1 MRDYDKMRE
10 SLKTGIFG
18 MWRNWAFPL
27 AAIVIATLLGSVTS
41 KPVMP
46 IILFAEV
53 FIIFR
58 LIRRNRKRS
67 SPFCFKIPYIIGVT
81 LLWTGVLMVMFNM
94 MGSIHAV
101 HGWNGQ
107 PYNPKMPYF
116 PMLIIGPVLLIVSS
130 WFALSRRKSSFCTDC
145 EARTG
150 KTAERGFMGKIFTQE
165 ASYQT
170 WFLVAMSAI
179 TVVVQWGY
187 FMLFYINI
195 NLNNTDRFFFIWIIL
210 VIYFLSLIYMAI
222 RYYVLWAYY
231 CEHDPNNA
239 NESHGYTRIRFLV
252 ICGDKIWLH
261 TPDQTEEIVDA
272 YDLLVDTP
280 VKSTVPFKLSVNVID
295 AGDYFRT
302 LTGMGPVSIRPLYQS
317 SDLRTVCNIFHF
329 AVFLNDFDEVKKA
342 NTTGQWFDLREI
354 QLMHGAKILSPLL
367 EAELDRIHRTVMA
380 WKTYTRDG
388 KRLYAIRHYQP
399 TFRLSDMKNWDV
411 DYNDPIWLFVAMNN
425 EDRRFFKL
433 RKLWRKYVTGLG
445 I

>member
-27 AAIVIATLLGSVTS
+27 AAIVIATLLGPVTS

-101 HGWNGQ
+101 HGWNWQ

-150 KTAERGFMGKIFTQE
+150 KTAERGFMGK
-165 ASYQT
+165 S
-170 WFLVAMSAI
+170 
-179 TVVVQWGY
+179 
-187 FMLFYINI
+187 
-195 NLNNTDRFFFIWIIL
+195 
-210 VIYFLSLIYMAI
+210 SL
-222 RYYVLWAYY
+222 RKQV
-231 CEHDPNNA
+231 
-239 NESHGYTRIRFLV
+239 
-252 ICGDKIWLH
+252 
-261 TPDQTEEIVDA
+261 
-272 YDLLVDTP
+272 
-280 VKSTVPFKLSVNVID
+280 
-295 AGDYFRT
+295 
-302 LTGMGPVSIRPLYQS
+302 
-317 SDLRTVCNIFHF
+317 
-329 AVFLNDFDEVKKA
+329 
-342 NTTGQWFDLREI
+342 
-354 QLMHGAKILSPLL
+354 
-367 EAELDRIHRTVMA
+367 
-380 WKTYTRDG
+380 
-388 KRLYAIRHYQP
+388 IRHG
-399 TFRLSDMKNWDV
+399 FW
-411 DYNDPIWLFVAMNN
+411 
-425 EDRRFFKL
+425 
-433 RKLWRKYVTGLG
+433 
-445 I
+445 